1 MWAEFG
7 GVTLD
12 TVSMASFVGAKGLWM
27 TDLTVL
33 STYAMNTQGTT
44 VTFIATIL
52 YFIVLAVSI

>member
-12 TVSMASFVGAKGLWM
+12 TVSMASFMDTKGLWM

-33 STYAMNTQGTT
+33 TTYAMNTQGTAIT
-44 VTFIATIL
+44 LIATIL
-52 YFIVLAVSI
+52 YFIVLAVSL